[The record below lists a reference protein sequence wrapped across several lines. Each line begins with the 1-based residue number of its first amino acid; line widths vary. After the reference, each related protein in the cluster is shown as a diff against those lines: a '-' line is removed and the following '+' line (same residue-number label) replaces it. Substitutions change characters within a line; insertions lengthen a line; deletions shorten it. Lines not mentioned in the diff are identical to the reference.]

1 MFWIKTYEAQ
11 CGSGNAL
18 GITLKEI
25 SIETKVQGS
34 ALDALMR
41 DGGIEELEKNG
52 VNVNFVNWNYD

>member
-1 MFWIKTYEAQ
+1 M
-11 CGSGNAL
+11 GGNKKISDL
-18 GITLKEI
+18 SPLLKLKSLKEI
-25 SIETKVQGS
+25 SIEKKVQGS